1 MFIQECQVV
10 ELPEAVLLLLFPS
23 ESKLYAEDLVQAAW
37 IPGTSELLD
46 DAGPAAYMDVV
57 C

>member
-10 ELPEAVLLLLFPS
+10 DLPEAVLLLLFPS

-37 IPGTSELLD
+37 IPGHI
-46 DAGPAAYMDVV
+46 GIIG
-57 C
+57 